1 LRDFEHQQRE
11 RECQYQPDDDRSPR
25 HRPAVLTD
33 DEGNG
38 DDRGDAER
46 GLERLHESQPQFPVP
61 NLAFRKAA
69 GELHFPRQW

>member
-33 DEGNG
+33 DESDSDDG
-38 DDRGDAER
+38 DDAER
-46 GLERLHESQPQFPVP
+46 GLQRLHEDKPRFPVP
-61 NLAFRKAA
+61 NLAVRRTA
-69 GELHFPRQW
+69 GEVHFYR